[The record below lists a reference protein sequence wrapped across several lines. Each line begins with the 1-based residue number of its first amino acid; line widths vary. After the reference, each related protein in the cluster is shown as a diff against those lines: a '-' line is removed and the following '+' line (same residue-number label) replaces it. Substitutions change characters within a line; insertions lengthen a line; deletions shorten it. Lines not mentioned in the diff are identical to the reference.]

1 VTSSKLVN
9 AATVF
14 GTGFLGK
21 AVGVTFEGAAGAER
35 IVVDQLYA
43 ATLQLAVSGAHRPLR
58 YHGGFMLP
66 RPALAFALLS
76 LCACKPSVESHMK
89 AIIGAV
95 LIDGQGGPPVS
106 NSVVVVAEDRIRAAG
121 PSSVVPIPA
130 EADKIDGSGK
140 CLVPGL
146 VDVYTGPQTATDFT
160 AGHPASPEEARARVA
175 DLAKNGAPT
184 IQLWK
189 LAPAV
194 SDAVMEAARGAG
206 ISVTGHISTLEEAE
220 FLVKSGVSGLVGMIC
235 DTEKLD
241 PDFLA
246 RLRDL
251 RIFFAP
257 WFAQGVA
264 NGAPVCGPAAR
275 NTLRLYQAGVPMAL
289 ASFQGDLVRA
299 AEFLADAGVPP
310 LDVIVA
316 ATRNGAVAIHQDQER
331 GTIQAGKRAD
341 LLLLSANP
349 GEDIRNLRKVAWKLT
364 WIP

>member
-1 VTSSKLVN
+1 M
-9 AATVF
+9 
-14 GTGFLGK
+14 
-21 AVGVTFEGAAGAER
+21 
-35 IVVDQLYA
+35 I
-43 ATLQLAVSGAHRPLR
+43 LR
-58 YHGGFMLP
+58 A
-66 RPALAFALLS
+66 ALALALLS
-76 LCACKPSVESHMK
+76 LFACKPSGESHMQ

-146 VDVYTGPQTATDFT
+146 VDVYRGAQIASDFT
-160 AGHPASPEEARARVA
+160 AGHPASPDEARARVSE
-175 DLAKNGAPT
+175 LARNGVQA
-184 IQLWK
+184 IDLWK

-220 FLVKSGVSGLVGMIC
+220 FLVKGGVSGLVGMIC

-257 WFAQGVA
+257 WLAQGF
-264 NGAPVCGPAAR
+264 APGVSACQPAAR

-289 ASFQGDLVRA
+289 ASFQGDLLRA

-316 ATRNGAVAIHQDQER
+316 ATRNGAVAIHQDRER
-331 GTIQAGKRAD
+331 GTIQAGKRAN

-349 GEDIRNLRKVAWKLT
+349 GEDIRNLRKVAWRSMLD
-364 WIP
+364 PVALPR

>member
-1 VTSSKLVN
+1 
-9 AATVF
+9 
-14 GTGFLGK
+14 
-21 AVGVTFEGAAGAER
+21 
-35 IVVDQLYA
+35 
-43 ATLQLAVSGAHRPLR
+43 
-58 YHGGFMLP
+58 MLP

-76 LCACKPSVESHMK
+76 LCACKPSGESHMQ

-106 NSVVVVAEDRIRAAG
+106 NSVVVVAEERIRAAG
-121 PSSVVPIPA
+121 PSSLVPIPA

-146 VDVYTGPQTATDFT
+146 VDVYPGAETATDFT
-160 AGHPASPEEARARVA
+160 PGHPASPDEARARVA
-175 DLAKNGAPT
+175 ELAKSGVEA

-194 SDAVMEAARGAG
+194 SDAAMEAARAAG

-220 FLVKSGVSGLVGMIC
+220 YLVKSGVSGLVGMIC

-241 PDFLA
+241 PEFLA

-257 WFAQGVA
+257 WLSQGLAQGVPA
-264 NGAPVCGPAAR
+264 CRPAAR

-289 ASFQGDLVRA
+289 ASFQGDLLHA

-316 ATRNGAVAIHQDQER
+316 ATRNGAVAIHQDRER
-331 GTIQAGKRAD
+331 GTIQAGKRAN

-349 GEDIRNLRKVAWKLT
+349 GEDIRNLHKVAWKLLWT
-364 WIP
+364 P

>member
-1 VTSSKLVN
+1 MLLRS
-9 AATVF
+9 AI
-14 GTGFLGK
+14 
-21 AVGVTFEGAAGAER
+21 AV
-35 IVVDQLYA
+35 
-43 ATLQLAVSGAHRPLR
+43 
-58 YHGGFMLP
+58 
-66 RPALAFALLS
+66 ALLS
-76 LCACKPSVESHMK
+76 LCACKPSEESHMK

-140 CLVPGL
+140 SLVPGL
-146 VDVYTGPQTATDFT
+146 VDVYPGPQPATDFT
-160 AGHPASPEEARARVA
+160 AGHPGSPDEARARMA
-175 DLAKNGAPT
+175 QLTKNGAGT
-184 IQLWK
+184 LQLWK
-189 LAPAV
+189 LEPAV

-206 ISVTGHISTLEEAE
+206 IPVTGHISTLEEAE

-246 RLRDL
+246 KLRDL
-251 RIFFAP
+251 RIFVAP
-257 WFAQGVA
+257 GV
-264 NGAPVCGPAAR
+264 PSCGPAAR

-289 ASFQGDLVRA
+289 ASYQGDLQRA

-316 ATRNGAVAIHQDQER
+316 ATRNGALAIHQDRER

-349 GEDIRNLRKVAWKLT
+349 GEDIRNLRKVVWKLLT
-364 WIP
+364 P

>member
-1 VTSSKLVN
+1 
-9 AATVF
+9 
-14 GTGFLGK
+14 
-21 AVGVTFEGAAGAER
+21 
-35 IVVDQLYA
+35 
-43 ATLQLAVSGAHRPLR
+43 
-58 YHGGFMLP
+58 MLL

-76 LCACKPSVESHMK
+76 LCCCKPSGESHMK

-146 VDVYTGPQTATDFT
+146 VDVYPGAQTATDFT
-160 AGHPASPEEARARVA
+160 AGHPASPDEARARVA
-175 DLAKNGAPT
+175 NLAKNGVDV
-184 IQLWK
+184 IHLWK
-189 LAPAV
+189 LPPVV

-206 ISVTGHISTLEEAE
+206 ISVIGHISTSEEAE
-220 FLVKSGVSGLVGMIC
+220 VLVGSGVSGLVGMIC

-257 WFAQGVA
+257 WFEQGSA
-264 NGAPVCGPAAR
+264 LGAPPCEPAKR
-275 NTLRLYQAGVPMAL
+275 NTLRLYQARVPLAL
-289 ASFQGDLVRA
+289 ASFQGDVQRA

-316 ATRNGAVAIHQDQER
+316 ATRNGAAAIHQDRER

-349 GEDIRNLRKVAWKLT
+349 GEDIRNLRKVAWKLMGT
-364 WIP
+364 P

>member
-1 VTSSKLVN
+1 
-9 AATVF
+9 
-14 GTGFLGK
+14 
-21 AVGVTFEGAAGAER
+21 
-35 IVVDQLYA
+35 
-43 ATLQLAVSGAHRPLR
+43 
-58 YHGGFMLP
+58 
-66 RPALAFALLS
+66 
-76 LCACKPSVESHMK
+76 MK
-89 AIIGAV
+89 AIVGAV
-95 LIDGQGGPPVS
+95 LIDGQGGPPLS

-130 EADKIDGSGK
+130 DADKIDGSGK

-146 VDVYTGPQTATDFT
+146 VDVYPGAQIASDFT

-175 DLAKNGAPT
+175 ELARNGAAA
-184 IQLWK
+184 IDLWK

-220 FLVKSGVSGLVGMIC
+220 FLVTSGVSGLVGMIC

-257 WFAQGVA
+257 WFAQGVPA
-264 NGAPVCGPAAR
+264 CEPAAR

-289 ASFQGDLVRA
+289 ASFQGDLLRA

-316 ATRNGAVAIHQDQER
+316 ATRNGAVAIHQDRER
-331 GTIQAGKRAD
+331 GTIQAGKRAN

-349 GEDIRNLRKVAWKLT
+349 GEDIRNLRKVAWRST